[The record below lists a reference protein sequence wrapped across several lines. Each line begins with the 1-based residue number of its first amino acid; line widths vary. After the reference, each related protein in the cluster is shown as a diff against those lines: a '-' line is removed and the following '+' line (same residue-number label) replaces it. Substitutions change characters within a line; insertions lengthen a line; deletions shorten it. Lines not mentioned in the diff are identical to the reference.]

1 MEAIGNELTPV
12 MDEFGTQTEQCPSL
26 DFSNEDNIQQVI
38 DFAEREAPGT
48 VSYWEFFL
56 RFSAEATTATTAS
69 GDCET
74 DIERFMVY
82 VDRGG
87 TMQDVTFAELT
98 DVGTLMRRSPPSVR
112 PNGLLSCLLI
122 LMWRNS

>member
-12 MDEFGTQTEQCPSL
+12 MDEFGTRRNSVRVWISVTRTTSSKSSTSP
-26 DFSNEDNIQQVI
+26 
-38 DFAEREAPGT
+38 RGKPPGT